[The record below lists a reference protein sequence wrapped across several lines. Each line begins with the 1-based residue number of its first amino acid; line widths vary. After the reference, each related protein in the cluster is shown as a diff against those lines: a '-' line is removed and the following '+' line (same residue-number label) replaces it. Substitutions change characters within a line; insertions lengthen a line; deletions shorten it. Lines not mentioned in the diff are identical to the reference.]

1 MKDGFIKA
9 AVFSPKLKIA
19 DTDYNKNEIINAI
32 IEADNNNVKIL
43 AFPELCITGYSCGD
57 LFFQDIL
64 IENARKA
71 VFDIAERTKALDML
85 IILGCPVKDKGKLYN
100 CAIAINKGRI
110 ICIYSKQN
118 LPNYN
123 EYYEKRYFS
132 TLSEDSFL
140 KEWGTTLTNN
150 AVLQCSTLPQ
160 LIIGIE
166 ICEDLWAVNPPSNTF
181 ALNGANVIVNIS
193 ASNEFISKPTKRS
206 EYVKNQSSRLIC
218 AYIYANAG
226 QYESTQDL
234 IFSGHSIIAENGSI
248 IAEKPPFDNKMLIT
262 EIDYQKINFERSKNT
277 GFIIKNTNYNNTFSL
292 NIERT
297 LLTRFISPTPFIPI
311 DKAELE
317 KRCEFILN
325 MQAYALKKRLIHTG
339 VKRLVLGLSG
349 GLDSTLALIVCIKT
363 MQLMDLPLTNI
374 LAISMPCFG
383 TSTRTKSNASELASI
398 TKVTFKEIDISKAV
412 KQHMKDIELD
422 NSDRSAAYENA
433 QARERT
439 QVLMDYSNSQNAL
452 VVGTGDLSE
461 LALGWCTYNGD
472 HMSMYSV
479 NSSVPKTLISH
490 ILIYYA
496 KIQNDEKLKNI
507 VKDIIDTPVSPELLP
522 AENDKIVQ
530 KTEDLIGPYVMH
542 DFFLYYSIRY
552 GFPPKKVYRLACY
565 AFKNNFNEETILKWL
580 KNFYKRFFSQQ
591 FKRSCLPD
599 GVKIGSIALSPRG
612 DWRMPSDASANQW
625 IEQLDN
631 L

>member
-100 CAIAINKGRI
+100 CAIPINKGRI

-193 ASNEFISKPTKRS
+193 ASNDFISKPTKRR

-277 GFIIKNTNYNNTFSL
+277 GFIIKNTNYNNTFSF